1 MKKTLRSLA
10 FPFVLCIGILKAV
23 LAKPFVLRID
33 KDDDGHSLEI
43 GIVPLI
49 ILQVIL
55 YYIVT
60 FFLFVMQVRPT
71 W

>member
-1 MKKTLRSLA
+1 MTKQKK
-10 FPFVLCIGILKAV
+10 PVGILKAV

-60 FFLFVMQVRPT
+60 Y
-71 W
+71 